1 MELRQLKSDFWVV
14 SAVDKDLRVFMSD
27 SYTDSGMM
35 FNTYLMQMDEDA
47 ILFGAPPTRQL
58 DEWLRRITPCMEGK
72 KRLTYVSFCDR
83 NDARAIETLAGEGW
97 DVTVIGSTAALYAL
111 DGCAAAKICVR
122 GSRTLMIGSKEFT
135 FTVET
140 AGNLCVFCEEEK
152 ILLSGTAL
160 GSYCAVEEVCLSL
173 VSDKASYLAGAKNYR
188 RDRSGEKQSV
198 KLREIIGKAEA
209 MHAELLCPVHGPVV
223 DVDLEPLFS
232 LYSAEKKPAQAK
244 RTVALIYEP
253 GGYAHLLAAQIA
265 QGIQESGEI
274 WVDLLDLSE
283 TNRDEVLEKAARA
296 DALIL
301 GTPEVKSRAAKSVCD
316 VLTSLDTKCCKG
328 KLVSVFWAADSQAC
342 ERDCLNQWLNSLG
355 FDTST
360 GEVFCLG
367 KPDESM
373 LNAAFEHGFAFGCSL
388 QRIPNPRQSKMVK
401 CLVCGEIFD
410 ASLGICPVC
419 GVGLDQCIPAEEDA
433 VLFRCDTDRNYLIL
447 GGGIAAVSAAEA
459 IRKRDKT
466 GTIRIVSAEK
476 ELPINRPMLTKDL
489 KTVLSQPETL
499 AVHDAQWYADLEIE
513 LMLGRTATAIDPEKK
528 NVNLNDGEV
537 LPYDKLIYALGGECF
552 IPPFKG
558 WDKKGVVAIR
568 HLSDMEELAGL
579 LQQAKHAVVIGG
591 GVLGLEAASELH
603 RFGLHVTVLESAPQI
618 MGRQIDEKNAAALRR
633 TMERMGVSCFEGVN
647 IEEIGGEDRAANV
660 RLSDGRSFPAE
671 IVVVSCGIRAN
682 VQLAQAAGVA
692 VDRSIVVDPHMQ
704 TNVPNIYACGDCAVF
719 EGVNFQLWQEASG
732 QGKVAGA
739 NAAGESLCYANQ
751 MLGCSFEGFH
761 ASLFA
766 IGDVGKQEGVAYRT
780 VELVDGVRG
789 KMESYWFHG
798 GRLEGAITFN
808 KPEKVDKISR
818 AVTTRARYDELF

>member
-1 MELRQLKSDFWVV
+1 MILKQLKSDFWVI

-35 FNTYLMQMDEDA
+35 FNTYLMRTGEDV
-47 ILFGAPPTRQL
+47 ILFGAPPARQM
-58 DEWLRRITPCMEGK
+58 DEWLSLIAPIMDGK
-72 KRLTYVSFCDR
+72 KQMTYVSFCDR
-83 NDARAIETLAGEGW
+83 NDARAIQSVLDKWPEL
-97 DVTVIGSTAALYAL
+97 TVIGSTAALYAL
-111 DGCAAAKICVR
+111 EDCAVRKICVR
-122 GSRTLMIGSKEFT
+122 GSRTLTIGGKAFT
-135 FTVET
+135 FAVET

-173 VSDKASYLAGAKNYR
+173 VSDKASYLAGAKNYC
-188 RDRSGEKQSV
+188 RDRSGVKQSD
-198 KLREIIGKAEA
+198 KLREIIEKARSLNI
-209 MHAELLCPVHGPVV
+209 ELLCPVHGPVV
-223 DVDLEPLFS
+223 DGELEPLSS
-232 LYSAEKKPAQAK
+232 LYAPKEKPAQTQ
-244 RTVALIYEP
+244 RSVALIYEP
-253 GGYAHLLAAQIA
+253 GNCAHLLAAQIA

-274 WVDLLDLSE
+274 RVDLLDLSE

-296 DALIL
+296 DALIF
-301 GTPEVKSRAAKSVCD
+301 GTPEVKGRAAKSIYD
-316 VLTSLDTKCCKG
+316 VLTSLDAKHCKG
-328 KLVSVFWAADSQAC
+328 KLVSVFWAAESQTC
-342 ERDCLNQWLNSLG
+342 ERDCMNQWLNSLG

-360 GEVFCLG
+360 NEFFCLG

-388 QRIPNPRQSKMVK
+388 QRIPNPRQPKMVK

-433 VLFRCDTDRNYLIL
+433 VLFRCDTKRTYLIL

-459 IRKRDKT
+459 IRKRDTT
-466 GTIRIVSAEK
+466 GTIRMVSAEK

-489 KTVLSQPETL
+489 KTVLTQPESL
-499 AVHDAQWYADLEIE
+499 AVHDEAWYADLKIE
-513 LMLGRTATAIDPEKK
+513 LMLGRTAVAIDPEKK
-528 NVNLNDGEV
+528 CVNLDGGEI

-558 WDKKGVVAIR
+558 WEKKGVVAIR

-579 LQQAKHAVVIGG
+579 LARAKHAGVIGG

-603 RFGLHVTVLESAPQI
+603 RFGLNVTVLESAPQI

-633 TMERMGVSCFEGVN
+633 TMERMGVSCFEGVS
-647 IEEIGGEDRAANV
+647 IEEIGGEDRATDV
-660 RLSDGRSFPAE
+660 RLADGRSFPAE

-682 VQLAQAAGVA
+682 VQLAQAVGVA
-692 VDRSIVVDPHMQ
+692 VDRSIVVDAHMQ
-704 TNVPNIYACGDCAVF
+704 TNVPDVYACGDCAVF
-719 EGVNFQLWQEASG
+719 EGVNFQLWQEASS

-766 IGDVGKQEGVAYRT
+766 IGDVGKRDGVAYRT

-789 KMESYWFHG
+789 KLESYWFHG
-798 GRLEGAITFN
+798 GRLEGAIAFN
-808 KPEKVDKISR
+808 KPEKIDAISR